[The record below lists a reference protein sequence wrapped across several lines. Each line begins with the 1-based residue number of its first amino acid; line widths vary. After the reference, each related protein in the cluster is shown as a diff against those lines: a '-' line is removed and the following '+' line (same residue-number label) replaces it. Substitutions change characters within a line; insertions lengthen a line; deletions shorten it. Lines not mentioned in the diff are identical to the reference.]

1 MIESLPYDGDAVAVL
16 GLGRSGTVA
25 AEALGR
31 SGARVWAWDDDENA
45 RARAGQVGIPL
56 VDLGGC
62 DWRLPRVLVLSPGV
76 PHDHP
81 RPHPIVEL
89 ARAAACEIVCDVEL
103 LGRAQAQA
111 SFVGVTGTNGK
122 STTTALIAHIL
133 SAAGHVLAVGG
144 NLGTPALELAALER
158 GAFYAL
164 ELSSF
169 QLELISTIAFDVA
182 VLLNLSA
189 DHLERHGGMDGYA
202 AAKRRIF
209 ARQGDGAVAVVG
221 VDDAHARSIY
231 EELRAG
237 RSPARVIP
245 VSAEGETAN
254 GVFASDGVLF
264 DATEGEAR
272 AVLDLARAPALPGR
286 HNGQNAAAAWAA
298 ALAIGVEAGVIAA
311 AIESFPGLPHR
322 QEQVAV
328 IDGVTFVNDSKAT
341 NADAAAKA
349 LASYAAVYWI
359 AGGRPKEGGLGA
371 ALACLAAVRHAFLIG
386 EAARDFAEALSGRVG
401 VTPSGD
407 LETAVGQ
414 AYRMAVTDGVS
425 GAVVLLAPACAS
437 FDQFA
442 DFENR
447 GEAFRRAV
455 SALERGMGAKSPT
468 QPAER
473 AS

>member
-1 MIESLPYDGDAVAVL
+1 MIESLPYDDVAVAVL
-16 GLGRSGTVA
+16 GLGRSGTAA

-31 SGARVWAWDDDENA
+31 SGARVWAWDDDERA
-45 RARAGQVGIPL
+45 RARARQAGIPL
-56 VDLGGC
+56 VDLAQC
-62 DWRLPRVLVLSPGV
+62 DWRLPRVLLLSPGV

-89 ARAAACEIVCDVEL
+89 ARRAACEIVCDVEL
-103 LGRAQAQA
+103 LARAQAQA

-122 STTTALIAHIL
+122 STTTALIAHIFA
-133 SAAGHVLAVGG
+133 AAGHVLAVGG

-158 GAFYAL
+158 GAFYVL
-164 ELSSF
+164 ELSSY
-169 QLELISTIAFDVA
+169 QLELISTITFDVA

-189 DHLERHGGMDGYA
+189 DHLDRHGGMDGYV

-221 VDDAHARSIY
+221 VDGAHARLIH
-231 EELRAG
+231 EELRAA
-237 RSPARVIP
+237 SPARAIP
-245 VSAEGETAN
+245 ISAQGETAN
-254 GVFASDGVLF
+254 GVFADDGLLF

-272 AVLDLARAPALPGR
+272 AVLDFARAPSLPGR
-286 HNGQNAAAAWAA
+286 HNWQNAAAAWAA

-322 QEQVAV
+322 QERVAL

-349 LASYAAVYWI
+349 LACYASVYWI
-359 AGGRPKEGGLGA
+359 AGGRPKEGGLDPV
-371 ALACLAAVRHAFLIG
+371 LACLTAVRHAFLIG

-401 VTPSGD
+401 VTPSGN

-414 AYRMAVTDGVS
+414 AYRMAVAEGVS
-425 GAVVLLAPACAS
+425 GAVVLLSPACAS

-442 DFENR
+442 DFEDR
-447 GEAFRRAV
+447 GEAFRCAV
-455 SALERGMGAKSPT
+455 SALERGVGAQSPT
-468 QPAER
+468 KRAER